1 MGRFIITETEKQRI
15 RLLYEEVTLPQPSNF
30 VKFIGDLLGI
40 SHQTM
45 QAIDWSLYKQGSPGA
60 NTEIYN
66 KLSGLFSSLK
76 PALTAAMNNI
86 KSDEN
91 KRKQVL
97 SSLNNYKTG
106 GMTKEQIDF
115 LNSTKSQLQTQ
126 QPTQQQQSTQ
136 QQSTQ
141 QQSEYEK
148 YKKYG
153 TQTTPTN
160 LSTPN
165 RPTLERNPNL

>member
-1 MGRFIITETEKQRI
+1 MGKFIITESEKQRI
-15 RLLYEEVTLPQPSNF
+15 RLLYEEVTLPKPSNF
-30 VKFIGDLLGI
+30 ATNMANTLGVPVNL
-40 SHQTM
+40 M
-45 QAIDWSLYKQGSPGA
+45 QAIDWSNYDQGSDGA

-66 KLSGLFSSLK
+66 KLNGLFSSLT
-76 PALTAAMNNI
+76 PVLRTAMNKI
-86 KSDEN
+86 KSDAN
-91 KRKQVL
+91 KKNQVL
-97 SSLNNYKTG
+97 LYLNGYKTA

>member
-1 MGRFIITETEKQRI
+1 MGRLIITESEKQRI
-15 RLLYEEVTLPQPSNF
+15 RLLYEEVTIPEPSNF

-40 SHQTM
+40 NRQTM

-76 PALTAAMNNI
+76 PALTTAMNNI

-97 SSLNNYKTG
+97 SSLIGYKTG

-115 LNSTKSQLQTQ
+115 LNSTISQLQTQ
-126 QPTQQQQSTQ
+126 QPTQQQSTQ

-141 QQSEYEK
+141 QQSEYGK
-148 YKKYG
+148 YK
-153 TQTTPTN
+153 TQTTPTK

>member
-1 MGRFIITETEKQRI
+1 MGKFIITESEKQRI
-15 RLLYEEVTLPQPSNF
+15 RLLYENVTLPAPSNF
-30 VKFIGDLLGI
+30 VKYMGDLLGI

-66 KLSGLFSSLK
+66 ELSKKFPELK
-76 PALTAAMNNI
+76 QALTTAMNNI
-86 KSDEN
+86 KSDAN
-91 KRKQVL
+91 KKSQVL
-97 SSLNNYKTG
+97 LSLNGYKTA

-115 LNSTKSQLQTQ
+115 LNSTKTQLQDQTQ
-126 QPTQQQQSTQ
+126 QPTQQKP
-136 QQSTQ
+136 TQ

-148 YKKYG
+148 YKSKYG

-160 LSTPN
+160 VPVPN